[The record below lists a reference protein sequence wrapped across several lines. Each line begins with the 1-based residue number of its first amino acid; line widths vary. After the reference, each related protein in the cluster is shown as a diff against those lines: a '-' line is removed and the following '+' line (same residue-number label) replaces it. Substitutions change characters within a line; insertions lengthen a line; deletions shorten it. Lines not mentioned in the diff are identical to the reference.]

1 MSNTI
6 NVWDGTE
13 WKPLAVALPVPA
25 VTSIA
30 VSSNITMSAGIE
42 YFVNTSAARTLTLPA
57 SPNLGDKITI
67 YDASN
72 SAGTNNITIN
82 SNSGKINGTV
92 QDAIIDVDGG
102 VNTLVYTGST
112 YGWRFL

>member
-1 MSNTI
+1 MANTI

-13 WKPLAVALPVPA
+13 WKTLATALPVPETIA
-25 VTSIA
+25 QA
-30 VSSNITMSAGIE
+30 VSSNITMVAGSE

-57 SPNLGDKITI
+57 SPSLGDKVTI

-72 SAGTNNITIN
+72 SAGTNNITID
-82 SNSGKINGTV
+82 SNDGKINGTV
-92 QDAIIDVDGG
+92 QDAIMDVNGA
-102 VNTLVYTGST
+102 VHTLVYTGSS

>member
-13 WKPLAVALPVPA
+13 WKPLAVALPVPD

-30 VSSNITMSAGIE
+30 VSSNITMTAGIE
-42 YFVNTSAARTLTLPA
+42 YFVNTATARTLTLPA
-57 SPNLGDKITI
+57 SPSLGDKVTI

-72 SAGTNNITIN
+72 SAGTNNITID

-92 QDAIIDVDGG
+92 QDAIIDIDGG
-102 VNTLVYTGST
+102 VHTLVYTGST

>member
-6 NVWDGTE
+6 NVWDGSE
-13 WKPLAVALPVPA
+13 WKTLATALPVPET
-25 VTSIA
+25 TSTA
-30 VSSNITMSAGIE
+30 VSTDITMIAGTE
-42 YFVNTSAARTLTLPA
+42 YFVDTSAARTLTLPA
-57 SPNLGDKITI
+57 SPDLGDKVTI
-67 YDASN
+67 YDAAN
-72 SAGTNNITIN
+72 SAGTNNITID

-92 QDAIIDVDGG
+92 QDAIMDINGG